1 MGLFLNRKKKN
12 ANFRQR
18 FIKQL
23 SKFGK
28 SRKITGYQELTNFVK
43 RFSGENKIDVYPSV
57 VNHRRWRNYA
67 K

>member
-1 MGLFLNRKKKN
+1 MDLFLNRKKKN

-28 SRKITGYQELTNFVK
+28 SRKITGYQ
-43 RFSGENKIDVYPSV
+43 
-57 VNHRRWRNYA
+57 
-67 K
+67 